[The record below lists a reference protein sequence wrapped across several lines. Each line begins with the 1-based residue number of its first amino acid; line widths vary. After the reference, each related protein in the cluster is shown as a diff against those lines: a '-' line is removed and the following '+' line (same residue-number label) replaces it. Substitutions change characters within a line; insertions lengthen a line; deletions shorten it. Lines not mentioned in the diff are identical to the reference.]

1 MSNLSVIFNYE
12 GNAITMQ
19 CQSNEVVDNVFQR
32 FCGKAKINI
41 NDVKFY
47 YNGSE
52 VKLSGKT
59 LEALGVKN
67 FFNFNVVKEKYV
79 SGAF

>member
-12 GNAITMQ
+12 GNAVTMQ

-47 YNGSE
+47 YNSSE

-67 FFNFNVVKEKYV
+67 LFKFDVVKEKYV
-79 SGAF
+79 NGAF